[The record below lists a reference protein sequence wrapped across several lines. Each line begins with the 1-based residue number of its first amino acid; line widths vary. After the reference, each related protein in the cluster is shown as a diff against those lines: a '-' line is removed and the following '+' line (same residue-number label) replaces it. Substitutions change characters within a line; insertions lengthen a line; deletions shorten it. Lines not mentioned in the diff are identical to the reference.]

1 MAATP
6 SAYTVWDWF
15 RLQYPMSGVLWPAS
29 LVRVKR
35 GKTATRVLKAIF
47 FLRGVS
53 PSLIF
58 FFNCSAQPE
67 LSFEHHNVARQ
78 AFYPEIQPREPP
90 QLPLLA
96 TFVVSLGFLLSMTR
110 RKVDEEQVR
119 KACAAIDDGM
129 SVRKAAE
136 VFGVGRT
143 SIEDRRRG
151 KVAMNAK
158 VGPETIL
165 SKEEEDSLEDIILLF
180 ASRNFLAV
188 DRVHLR
194 DAVRRLCNDGRQ
206 IPWDPE
212 KGPGKDWL
220 AGFLRRHPRVV
231 ERSTRIYEANRIT
244 EDEEPRMVQFY
255 ERWAALLDEV
265 KPEANHMHAQHGRDR
280 HGDPPGPAWPSGRR
294 QHYRA

>member
-1 MAATP
+1 
-6 SAYTVWDWF
+6 
-15 RLQYPMSGVLWPAS
+15 
-29 LVRVKR
+29 
-35 GKTATRVLKAIF
+35 
-47 FLRGVS
+47 
-53 PSLIF
+53 
-58 FFNCSAQPE
+58 
-67 LSFEHHNVARQ
+67 
-78 AFYPEIQPREPP
+78 

-110 RKVDEEQVR
+110 RKVDEEKVR

-165 SKEEEDSLEDIILLF
+165 SKKEEDSLEDILLF
-180 ASRNFLAV
+180 AARNFLAV

-194 DAVRRLCNDGRQ
+194 DAVRLLCNDRRR

-220 AGFLRRHPRVV
+220 AGFLRRHPRVA

-244 EDEEPRMVQFY
+244 EDEEPRMAQFY

-265 KPEANHMHAQHGRDR
+265 KPEANHVHNTDETGMVTSRGSFGLPDGGNITAPEFLD
-280 HGDPPGPAWPSGRR
+280 AVAEKE
-294 QHYRA
+294 RADKAGSDAKAARAKVREEKREEKA